1 MLTVD
6 AAFDRLGS
14 ALRQRG
20 YSFAKEEKPAT
31 SPGDRISLF
40 TSPSTSVRIT
50 WLEKARLLT
59 IQVLVGGEWVE
70 FARRGFGPSG
80 LEDGSVEALVRAV
93 FNEVAETS
101 TDAD

>member
-20 YSFAKEEKPAT
+20 YTFAQDERPEA
-31 SPGDRISLF
+31 SPGDRVSLF

-50 WLEKARLLT
+50 WFERARLLT
-59 IQVLVGGEWVE
+59 IQVKVAGEWVE
-70 FARRGFGPSG
+70 FARRGFGPNG

>member
-20 YSFAKEEKPAT
+20 YSFAKEERPAS
-31 SPGDRISLF
+31 SPGDRVSIY
-40 TSPSTSVRIT
+40 TSPSTSVRMT
-50 WLEKARLLT
+50 WLERARLLT
-59 IQVLVGGEWVE
+59 IQVLVDGDWVE